1 MSMRLPCITTSLAN
15 DSLHAADGKEIL
27 VGNDSSELA
36 ADIILLLDNK
46 EKAEELAHNGY
57 DFVHRVY
64 DWSAS
69 TKIMEDAMKQII
81 DKNK

>member
-1 MSMRLPCITTSLAN
+1 M
-15 DSLHAADGKEIL
+15 
-27 VGNDSSELA
+27 GNDSSELA